1 MEAIRLHPAPP
12 TSPNPYSPTNPAPA
26 TALHL
31 DAQIPIPKPSR
42 PGELLIRVHATT
54 IVRDMLAWPETY
66 HHDYA
71 IPGNDLAG
79 TVIEVFDNDSSSSSR
94 AFHPGDEVLG
104 MTHADRAATWAEY
117 TVATAEEVTGKPAA
131 LSWAAAAGLPL
142 SALTAYEALFV
153 HAGVVARPSIE
164 DAVRNATR
172 KKLRFSSHPRSASCG
187 GELDA
192 PHAPQAPQAPQVRI
206 LVTGAAG
213 AVGIHL
219 VQLASAVA
227 GAHVVAA
234 TSSDARNR
242 EFLRGLG
249 ADETVEY
256 ADLEA
261 MTQQRQAG
269 FDVVVDA
276 VGGEVLA
283 RCWGYVKA
291 GGALISVDSSSFDF
305 VERHRERGIG
315 REDVRALFFVVQGG
329 GEELRWL
336 AGLAGA
342 GALVS
347 LVNRTFPFERV
358 REAYEFANGRYEGRG
373 KVVLVR

>member
-1 MEAIRLHPAPP
+1 MQAIRLHPAPP

-42 PGELLIRVHATT
+42 PGEFLIRVHATT
-54 IVRDMLAWPETY
+54 IVRDMLTWPETY

-71 IPGNDLAG
+71 IPGNDFAG
-79 TVIEVFDNDSSSSSR
+79 TVLEVYDSSSSSSSSSSS

-104 MTHADRAATWAEY
+104 MTHADRAAAWAEY
-117 TVATAEEVTGKPAA
+117 TVATAEELIRKPAGW
-131 LSWAAAAGLPL
+131 SWAAAAGLPL

-164 DAVRNATR
+164 DAVRSVAS
-172 KKLRFSSHPRSASCG
+172 KKLRISSNPQSVSG
-187 GELDA
+187 GDEPD
-192 PHAPQAPQAPQVRI
+192 APQVRI

-227 GAHVVAA
+227 TVHVVAA

-256 ADLEA
+256 AGLETMA
-261 MTQQRQAG
+261 QQAG

-276 VGGEVLA
+276 VGGELLA
-283 RCWGYVKA
+283 RCWGYVKE
-291 GGALISVDSSSFDF
+291 GGALISVDSGSFDF
-305 VERHRERGIG
+305 VERHKERGIG
-315 REDVRALFFVVQGG
+315 REDVRARFFIVAGG

-347 LVNRTFPFERV
+347 LVNRTYPFERV
-358 REAYEFANGRYEGRG
+358 REAYDFANGRSEGRG

>member
-1 MEAIRLHPAPP
+1 MQAIRLHPAPP

-26 TALHL
+26 TALHI

-42 PGELLIRVHATT
+42 PGELLIRVHTTT
-54 IVRDMLAWPETY
+54 IVRDMLTWPETY
-66 HHDYA
+66 RHDYA

-79 TVIEVFDNDSSSSSR
+79 TVIEVFDSSS

-104 MTHADRAATWAEY
+104 MTHANRAATWAEY
-117 TVATAEEVTGKPAA
+117 TVATAEEVTRKPAG

-153 HAGVVARPSIE
+153 HAGVVARPSIA
-164 DAVRNATR
+164 DAVRHAAR
-172 KKLRFSSHPRSASCG
+172 KKLRVSSHPRSASCG
-187 GELDA
+187 GGGELDA
-192 PHAPQAPQAPQVRI
+192 PPAPQAPQVRI

-213 AVGIHL
+213 GVGIHL

-234 TSSDARNR
+234 TSSDARNG

-256 ADLEA
+256 ADLET
-261 MTQQRQAG
+261 MTPQRQAG

-283 RCWGYVKA
+283 RCWGYVKD

-315 REDVRALFFVVQGG
+315 REDVRARFFVVAGG

-358 REAYEFANGRYEGRG
+358 REAYEFAHGRYEGRG

>member
-1 MEAIRLHPAPP
+1 
-12 TSPNPYSPTNPAPA
+12 SPTNPAPA
-26 TALHL
+26 SALHL
-31 DAQIPIPKPSR
+31 DRQIPIPKPSR

-54 IVRDMLAWPETY
+54 IVRDMLTWPETY

-79 TVIEVFDNDSSSSSR
+79 IVIEVFDRSSSS

-104 MTHADRAATWAEY
+104 MAHADRAATWAEY
-117 TVATAEEVTGKPAA
+117 TVVSAEEITHKPAG
-131 LSWAAAAGLPL
+131 LSWEAAAGLPL

-153 HAGVVARPSIE
+153 HFGVIARPSIE
-164 DAVRNATR
+164 DAAQNIMD
-172 KKLRFSSHPRSASCG
+172 KKRGKSSHS
-187 GELDA
+187 
-192 PHAPQAPQAPQVRI
+192 QI
-206 LVTGAAG
+206 LITGAAG

-219 VQLASAVA
+219 VQLASAVK
-227 GAHVVAA
+227 GCHVVGA
-234 TSSDARNR
+234 TSSDVRNG

-256 ADLEA
+256 VDLETA
-261 MTQQRQAG
+261 TKQRQWQAG

-283 RCWGYVKA
+283 RCWGCVRV
-291 GGALISVDSSSFDF
+291 GGVLISVDSGSFDF
-305 VERHRERGIG
+305 VERHKERGIWRG
-315 REDVRALFFVVQGG
+315 DVRALFFVVAGG

-347 LVNRTFPFERV
+347 LVNRSYPFERV

-373 KVVLVR
+373 KVVL